1 MQEHSGQNQ
10 KASLVKWNCW
20 KVQFRCLRKSWW
32 NKFYKKPLWKKAKT
46 TKNTKDKYF
55 MDQAANFLQ
64 GRQNRKD
71 NSDQIFFKKATTD
84 WTPIKYLN
92 VLHHN
97 RMQKWL
103 QHFFLNKLQKYYKLP
118 ILGTL
123 DITGHFHQKW

>member
-10 KASLVKWNCW
+10 KANLVKWNGW

-55 MDQAANFLQ
+55 MDQAANFFQ

-71 NSDQIFFKKATTD
+71 NSDEISKKTSNNWLDPNKISECSASQQNAKVVAT
-84 WTPIKYLN
+84 
-92 VLHHN
+92 
-97 RMQKWL
+97 
-103 QHFFLNKLQKYYKLP
+103 FLP
-118 ILGTL
+118 
-123 DITGHFHQKW
+123 